1 MKAKSGRSKLHPS
14 KSARTDKKAGAKGVA
29 RPRPRAPAKAAK
41 IGDDAEILP
50 WDFDPRRGILELR
63 IKLAANRGAVDPVVQ
78 SVMKMVR
85 QIKCA
90 NGKEDAV
97 ELALSEALANAV
109 VHGAKAD
116 PSKIV
121 ECDVACNQSQG
132 ILIVVREP
140 GSGFDPSHVPSPLF
154 GQNIYAGNGR
164 GIYLINQLMDH
175 VEFHRNGA
183 EIRMRTR

>member
-1 MKAKSGRSKLHPS
+1 MQNRERMPRKAKSK
-14 KSARTDKKAGAKGVA
+14 T
-29 RPRPRAPAKAAK
+29 APAQKRSAARRSRK
-41 IGDDAEILP
+41 EPAGIGEVVDLLP
-50 WDFDPRRGILELR
+50 HVFDPKRGLLR
-63 IKLAANRGAVDPVVQ
+63 LNVKLAADREAVDPVVQ

-109 VHGAKAD
+109 IHGAKAD
-116 PSKIV
+116 SRKTV
-121 ECDVACNQSQG
+121 ECDVACDENRG
-132 ILIVVREP
+132 IVIVVRDP
-140 GSGFDPSHVPSPLF
+140 GKGFDPRHIPSPLV
-154 GQNIYAGNGR
+154 GQNVYAGNGR

-183 EIRMRTR
+183 EIHMHKK